1 MSGMAERRTRGI
13 ALLGSTG
20 SIGRST
26 LDLLDRLDGSF
37 RVVSLAAGSNV
48 ELLAAQVRR
57 YRPAVAALGEAG
69 RLEELRELLKSPGEW
84 GEPSSAAWDKGRTEI
99 LGGDE
104 GLARAASIAEADLV
118 LAGIVGAAGLAPTFE
133 AVRRGRVVALANKEA
148 LVVAGDLMTAT
159 AQRAGAT
166 LLPVDSE
173 HNALHQCLRA
183 GRPGEVAR
191 LILTASGGP
200 FRGMDR
206 AALGEVTVEAALRH
220 PTWRMGRKITV
231 DSATLMNKGLE
242 VIEAHH
248 LFGLPAERIDVIVH
262 PQSIVHSMVEF
273 VDGSLI
279 AQLSPT
285 DMKHPIQ
292 YALTWPERWASPMPA
307 LDVLSM
313 DPLEFLAPDRK
324 TFRCLDLGYLA
335 LRAGGTMPAVL
346 NAANEIAV
354 ASFLDSRL
362 GFLDIPSV
370 IETVMEKHD
379 PGNAGS
385 LETVIAADRWARRE
399 AEQAAE
405 RFASAG
411 RRSPH

>member
-1 MSGMAERRTRGI
+1 
-13 ALLGSTG
+13 
-20 SIGRST
+20 
-26 LDLLDRLDGSF
+26 
-37 RVVSLAAGSNV
+37 
-48 ELLAAQVRR
+48 
-57 YRPAVAALGEAG
+57 
-69 RLEELRELLKSPGEW
+69 
-84 GEPSSAAWDKGRTEI
+84 
-99 LGGDE
+99 
-104 GLARAASIAEADLV
+104 
-118 LAGIVGAAGLAPTFE
+118 VGAAGLASTFE
-133 AVRRGRVVALANKEA
+133 AVRLGRVVALANKEA

-159 AQRAGAT
+159 AQRTGAT

-183 GRPGEVAR
+183 GRAGEVAR

-200 FRGMDR
+200 FRGMER
-206 AALGEVTVEAALRH
+206 AGLGEVTAEAALRH

-248 LFGLPAERIDVIVH
+248 LFGLPAEKIEVIVH

-292 YALTWPERWASPMPA
+292 YALTWPERWPSPLPS

-313 DPLEFLAPDRK
+313 DPLEFHAPDRK
-324 TFRCLDLGYLA
+324 TFRCLDLGYRA

-379 PGNAGS
+379 PEAAGS
-385 LETVIAADRWARRE
+385 LETVIAADQWARR
-399 AEQAAE
+399 AAE
-405 RFASAG
+405 EAVERLASAG